1 MTFIK
6 GDLITIE
13 PHSTEDVISGQ
24 QYFSN
29 IIKETNYLGVV
40 TEDLAGSLTRVIWF
54 KHPTREG
61 KLTTVQTK
69 MIKKII
75 V

>member
-54 KHPTREG
+54 KHPSREG
-61 KLTTVQTK
+61 RLTTVQTK